1 MSTSK
6 NIKNILCVGDMCAD
20 IFSSPLQRL
29 PEPGELGLTEEI
41 AIYPG
46 GNALNTAIALRRL
59 GESVAIAG
67 SVGDDALGRMLLNQL
82 QSSGLDIHGV
92 RLEPNGQ
99 TASTFIFRIQGED
112 RRFIHSLGVAAEFT
126 GKYVSTD
133 LLPDNGIVLIGGY
146 LKLGAWNDKVL
157 ANLLY
162 EARQRNCRTVFNV
175 CIAQDS
181 GVDPS
186 RCLGL
191 LEHVDV
197 FVPNEDEAR
206 VITGQ
211 TSLANQ
217 AKALRRAGARTVV
230 ITRGQ
235 QGLYADDG
243 VQTIEMGIF
252 QVPMVDPSG
261 CGDCFTAGLVAAQTR
276 DWDLVSILK
285 FASAVGAL
293 GATALGCTS
302 GVPSFAE
309 VERFIKQNN
318 VKVIVNSGD
327 NS

>member
-6 NIKNILCVGDMCAD
+6 NGKKILCVGDMCAD
-20 IFSSPLQRL
+20 IFSNPLQRL

-46 GNALNTAIALRRL
+46 GNALNTAIALCRL

-67 SVGDDALGRMLLNQL
+67 SIGDDALGTMLLNQL
-82 QSSGLDIHGV
+82 HSLGLDIHGV
-92 RLEPNGQ
+92 RQEPKGQ

-112 RRFIHSLGVAAEFT
+112 RRFIHSLGVAADFT
-126 GKYVSTD
+126 GEYVSTD
-133 LLPDNGIVLIGGY
+133 LLPDNGIVLVGGY
-146 LKLGAWNDKVL
+146 LKLGAWNDEAL

-162 EARQRNCRTVFNV
+162 HAHQRDCRIVFNV
-175 CIAQDS
+175 CIAQGS

-186 RCLGL
+186 RCLRL

-211 TSLANQ
+211 TSLASQ
-217 AKALRRAGARTVV
+217 AKALRRAGAYTVV

-243 VQTIEMGIF
+243 VQTVEMGIF
-252 QVPMVDPSG
+252 KVPMVDPSG
-261 CGDCFTAGLVAAQTR
+261 CGDCFTAGLVAAQGR
-276 DWDLVSILK
+276 DWDIVRILK

-293 GATALGCTS
+293 GATALGCTN
-302 GVPSFAE
+302 GVPSFE
-309 VERFIKQNN
+309 DVEKFIKENHI
-318 VKVIVNSGD
+318 KVTVNSS
-327 NS
+327 NTS

>member
-1 MSTSK
+1 MSPSK
-6 NIKNILCVGDMCAD
+6 NIKKILCVGDMCAD
-20 IFSSPLQRL
+20 IFSSPLGRL
-29 PEPGELGLTEEI
+29 PEQGELGLTDEI
-41 AIYPG
+41 AVFPG

-67 SVGDDALGRMLLNQL
+67 SVGDDPLGKLLLNQL
-82 QSSGLDIHGV
+82 ESLGLDVQGV
-92 RLEPNGQ
+92 RREPNGQ
-99 TASTFIFRIQGED
+99 TASTFILRIQGED
-112 RRFIHSLGVAAEFT
+112 RRYIHALGVAAEFS
-126 GKYVSTD
+126 GEYVSID
-133 LLPDNGIVLIGGY
+133 LLPDKGIVLIGGY
-146 LKLGAWNDKVL
+146 LKLGAWNDDAL

-162 EARQRNCRTVFNV
+162 QARQRDCRIVFNV
-175 CIAQDS
+175 CIAQGS

-206 VITGQ
+206 IITGQ

-217 AKALRRAGARTVV
+217 AQVLRRAGAQTVV

-235 QGLYADDG
+235 EGLYADDG
-243 VQTIEMGIF
+243 EQTVEMGIF
-252 QVPMVDPSG
+252 RVPIVDPSG
-261 CGDCFTAGLVAAQTR
+261 CGDCFTAGLVAAQTQ
-276 DWDLVSILK
+276 DWDMVRILK
-285 FASAVGAL
+285 FASALGAL
-293 GATALGCTS
+293 GATALGCTN

-309 VERFIKQNN
+309 VERFIKENY